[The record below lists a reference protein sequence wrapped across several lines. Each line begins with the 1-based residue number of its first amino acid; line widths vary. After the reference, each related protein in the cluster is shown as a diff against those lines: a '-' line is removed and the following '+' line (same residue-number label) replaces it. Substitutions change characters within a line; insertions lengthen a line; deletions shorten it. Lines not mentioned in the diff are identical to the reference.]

1 MNHLV
6 QTSRSSHQRYSIRKG
21 ALRNYTNF
29 TGKHLCQSIFLYK
42 VAGQRPAFL
51 SKKRIWQMFSYEF
64 YEISENTCFT
74 EHLWTTASEH
84 LYFSVYDKGCIL
96 LKWLCKLV
104 KLCLSLWP
112 GKWISQEEVSSK
124 ALDHEDCKC

>member
-1 MNHLV
+1 
-6 QTSRSSHQRYSIRKG
+6 
-21 ALRNYTNF
+21 
-29 TGKHLCQSIFLYK
+29 
-42 VAGQRPAFL
+42 
-51 SKKRIWQMFSYEF
+51 MFSYEF
-64 YEISENTCFT
+64 YEISKNTCFT

-96 LKWLCKLV
+96 LKWLFKLV
-104 KLCLSLWP
+104 KLCLSLRA